1 MHAPGL
7 RSILSSDN
15 SNSATDIDESSIRTG
30 IINQAATYVRRL
42 LPSSNEKSG
51 YWLTPSSRVIF
62 FSCCD
67 YVTFRRSKCILEHK
81 LIIFT
86 MILL

>member
-62 FSCCD
+62 L
-67 YVTFRRSKCILEHK
+67 VVAITLRSADQNVFWNTNL
-81 LIIFT
+81 
-86 MILL
+86 